1 MYTNEAGLGSSPIVV
16 AAAKTKSRVRQG
28 LVSMTSVF
36 FTTIVICTMT
46 GIVVITSG
54 YLDTTNLDG
63 GKLSNAAYNAG
74 LPGNLGMYMVSVGLI
89 FFAFTTIIS
98 WCYYGERCL
107 VYLCKGV
114 KWVVLYKVLYIA
126 CVAAAPYLELQP
138 IWLLAD
144 ITNACMAF
152 PNLIGLLGLSP
163 VVIKETKDYFAGLK
177 NKR

>member
-1 MYTNEAGLGSSPIVV
+1 M
-16 AAAKTKSRVRQG
+16 
-28 LVSMTSVF
+28 
-36 FTTIVICTMT
+36 
-46 GIVVITSG
+46 
-54 YLDTTNLDG
+54 
-63 GKLSNAAYNAG
+63 
-74 LPGNLGMYMVSVGLI
+74 
-89 FFAFTTIIS
+89 
-98 WCYYGERCL
+98 
-107 VYLCKGV
+107 
-114 KWVVLYKVLYIA
+114 VLYKVLYIA